1 MTLTVNENIKRI
13 RKERG
18 LTQKRLGE
26 ICGIAEPNIRKYEN
40 GKQNPKLET
49 VEKIA
54 SALGV
59 SAFELMGVEYFD
71 LKNPD
76 AGKQYAEY
84 NSFQNYLRSLGY
96 AVKEELDGSQEESTL
111 CSYVI
116 TGNGISVVLSGKE
129 YDQLQ
134 SSTGDLL
141 FSFLWKKQQQ
151 KKK

>member
-1 MTLTVNENIKRI
+1 
-13 RKERG
+13 
-18 LTQKRLGE
+18 
-26 ICGIAEPNIRKYEN
+26 
-40 GKQNPKLET
+40 
-49 VEKIA
+49 
-54 SALGV
+54 
-59 SAFELMGVEYFD
+59 MGAEYFD

-96 AVKEELDGSQEESTL
+96 AIKEELDGSQEESTL

-116 TGNGISVVLSGKE
+116 AGNGISVVLSSKE

-151 KKK
+151 NKK